1 MLKMSYMNG
10 LNVAVL
16 VNIVYYEIFN

>member
-1 MLKMSYMNG
+1 MLKISCMND